1 VRDVAALSS
10 PLARDG
16 GFRNWARTE
25 ASQPRAWHLPAAEDQ
40 VVSLVREAAGSGRR
54 VRVVGAGHSFSAIAA
69 PDDLAVSLDRYAGVV
84 GWSEGE
90 VTVRAG
96 TRLRDLNT
104 ALAQRGLALPIL
116 GSIAQQSVAGAVAT
130 GTHGSS
136 LVHGNL
142 ASLVTAVRLVDGHG
156 QVVEIGPGESAGDER
171 LDGVRVHL
179 GALGALTELTLR
191 VEPAFALTQTVET
204 VPVGEVGA
212 RLEEIGRSAE
222 YVKVWWVPHT
232 PDALVFRYQ
241 RTAGRSAERT
251 AGPGSQ
257 LPVAERWVDQRVVHP
272 GVLPLLF
279 RWQNRRSGG
288 VPRMN
293 GVVARTLVKGPRT
306 GPSPLMFS
314 TPDPAR
320 HDETEAAV
328 PLAQAAAAFDA
339 LVALFD
345 GDLRANFIAELRYVR
360 GDRNWLSPAY
370 GGDVVQLG
378 AYTALRPHRDRY
390 FEAFWDAMPAGA
402 RPHWGKA
409 FGQSATELAPLYPRW
424 DAFARLRDELDPDR
438 VFGSPFL
445 ERILGS

>member
-1 VRDVAALSS
+1 VT
-10 PLARDG
+10 RDG

-25 ASQPRAWHLPAAEDQ
+25 MSRPRAWDLPSSEDQ
-40 VVSLVREAAGSGRR
+40 VVSLVREAARTGRR

-84 GWSEGE
+84 SWGTDT

-96 TRLRDLNT
+96 TRLRDLNL
-104 ALAQRGLALPIL
+104 ALAKEGLALPIL

-142 ASLVTAVRLVDGHG
+142 ASLVTAARLVDGRG
-156 QVVEIGPGESAGDER
+156 EIVEIGADDER

-179 GALGALTELTLR
+179 GALGALTELTLT
-191 VEPAFALTQTVET
+191 VVPQFALTQTVEQ
-204 VPVGEVGA
+204 VPVGEVGT
-212 RLEEIGRSAE
+212 RLGEIGRSAE

-232 PDALVFRYQ
+232 PDALVFRYE
-241 RTAGRSAERT
+241 RSAGGRSRT
-251 AGPGSQ
+251 
-257 LPVAERWVDQRVVHP
+257 PVVERWVDQRVIHP
-272 GVLPLLF
+272 AVLPLLF
-279 RWQNRRSGG
+279 GWQNRRPAG
-288 VPRMN
+288 VPRLN

-328 PLAQAAAAFDA
+328 PLDQAGAAFDA
-339 LVALFD
+339 LVGLFD

-360 GDRNWLSPAY
+360 GDRTWLSPAY

-378 AYTALRPHRDRY
+378 AYTALRADRDRY
-390 FEAFWDAMPAGA
+390 FDAFWAAMPATA

-409 FGQSATELAPLYPRW
+409 FRQSVAELAPLYPRW
-424 DAFARLRDELDPDR
+424 DDFGRLRDQTDPDR
-438 VFGSPFL
+438 VFGSAFL
-445 ERILGS
+445 ERVLGG

>member
-1 VRDVAALSS
+1 MAALSS
-10 PLARDG
+10 PLTRDG

-25 ASQPRAWHLPAAEDQ
+25 VSRPRAWHLPNAEDQ
-40 VVSLVREAAGSGRR
+40 VVSLVREAAASGRR
-54 VRVVGAGHSFSAIAA
+54 IRVVGAGHSFSPIAV

-84 GWSEGE
+84 SWGETE

-96 TRLRDLNT
+96 TRLRDLNL
-104 ALAQRGLALPIL
+104 ALAKKGLALPIL

-142 ASLVTAVRLVDGHG
+142 ASLVTAVRLVDGTG
-156 QVVEIGPGESAGDER
+156 EVVEIGPDESAGDER

-179 GALGALTELTLR
+179 GALGAVTELTLR
-191 VEPAFALTQTVET
+191 VEPAFALTQTVEA
-204 VPVGEVGA
+204 VPVGEAGA
-212 RLEEIGRSAE
+212 RLAEIGRSAE

-232 PDALVFRYQ
+232 PDALVFRY
-241 RTAGRSAERT
+241 ERA
-251 AGPGSQ
+251 AGPGTRT
-257 LPVAERWVDQRVVHP
+257 PVVERWVDQRVVHR

-279 RWQNRRSGG
+279 GWQNRRSGG
-288 VPRMN
+288 VPRVN

-328 PLAQAAAAFDA
+328 PLDQAGTAFDA
-339 LVALFD
+339 LVALFAG

-360 GDRNWLSPAY
+360 GDEAWLSPAY

-378 AYTALRPHRDRY
+378 AYTALRAHRDRY
-390 FEAFWDAMPAGA
+390 FDAFWDAMPAGA

-409 FGQSATELAPLYPRW
+409 FGQSAAELAPLYPRW
-424 DAFARLRDELDPDR
+424 DAFARLRDETDPDR

-445 ERILGS
+445 ERVLGS